1 MSVAFHIAV
10 HLVTLGHK
18 DLDVA
23 HPHHLPILP
32 HAHLRVLRIIELYIR
47 NARAPASS
55 SYQMNPI
62 NRDLLRQANVREPV
76 NNLLRSAR
84 ER

>member
-55 SYQMNPI
+55 SYQMNPAI
-62 NRDLLRQANVREPV
+62 DRAELLSYPNSWLAM
-76 NNLLRSAR
+76 LL
-84 ER
+84 